1 MAKFCS
7 KCGDPVATH
16 SLDDISFGCPHC
28 NQKFV
33 VEASMQGEENTCPIC
48 NNVIKIPEDVAN
60 CRTKNKSISSLKS
73 YTIIAVSCCFLVLLL
88 IAAIYGIAA
97 GVSWHDQQQV
107 AKTGSYKQASK
118 SAKPVSLPQKQVL
131 NTETYKKLSK
141 AAIPDSLP
149 QKQVVQIAQSKDTA
163 KPDVSSSVSKG
174 KVVIKSP
181 PSKETSLKIKGL
193 YIGMDIQ
200 TVPALFKEK
209 LSGQDWVVSAVS
221 IKKGMEGESF
231 VCADLLFVT
240 IKPSGQSDFTESSV
254 FAGLEGKVC
263 SISLS
268 PGLVN
273 ALFSA
278 SMMSPQAFA
287 QQFLESYNIPNLTAE
302 KGDEFS
308 GIRPKWTYTSSEG
321 VNITIGADKSISI
334 LDLLPLL
341 EAKKKQFD

>member
-1 MAKFCS
+1 MNCENCGTKIEDTAEFCS
-7 KCGDPVATH
+7 KCGEPVATH
-16 SLDDISFGCPHC
+16 ASDDISFSCLQCG
-28 NQKFV
+28 QKFV
-33 VEASMQGEENTCPIC
+33 VEASMQGTDNICPTC
-48 NNVIKIPEDVAN
+48 NNVIKVPWKQ
-60 CRTKNKSISSLKS
+60 RTITPINRSKSKRKF
-73 YTIIAVSCCFLVLLL
+73 YTIIAASFAIVLVL
-88 IAAIYGIAA
+88 IATVYGIAIV
-97 GVSWHDQQQV
+97 GPWRNQRQV
-107 AKTGSYKQASK
+107 AKIGPYKEASK
-118 SAKPVSLPQKQVL
+118 ADKPV
-131 NTETYKKLSK
+131 
-141 AAIPDSLP
+141 SLP
-149 QKQVVQIAQSKDTA
+149 QKQVVQIAPSKDTA
-163 KPDVSSSVSKG
+163 KPEVSSSVSKG

-181 PSKETSLKIKGL
+181 PSKKTSLKIKGL

-209 LSGQDWVVSAVS
+209 LPGQDWVISAVS